1 MSGNAAVAA
10 ATASPGAVPPSSGAA
25 APGVRRRAIF
35 AWCLYDWANS
45 PYITLITTFV
55 FSTYFTQGVAPTP
68 EKGAAWWGWTMGASA
83 IVIALLSPVLG
94 AIADRGG
101 RRKPWLLALSLII
114 ATASVVL
121 WWAKPGGGSVALS
134 LVCVA
139 VSIIAFEISMSFYN
153 AMLPGLV
160 KPSHVGRVSGWGWG
174 LGYLGGLTCL
184 ALSLFVFIQPQT
196 PPFGLDKAT
205 AEHVRTVGPLVAI
218 WLVLFSLPLFL
229 LTPDIAGERL
239 PPGRAIREGLKQLAG
254 TVREV
259 RQYKQ
264 IVRFLIARLLFMEG
278 INTLF
283 TFGGIFAAAVFG
295 LKQDEIILFGI
306 LLNVTA
312 AAGAF
317 GFAWMDDIVGSK
329 PTILL
334 GVVAIFLLGI
344 PLLLITST
352 LWFWILGAAIG
363 LFFGPVQ
370 AAARSLMARMAPPG
384 KETEMFGLL
393 TLSGKAISF
402 LGPIT
407 VATVIDLT
415 GDQRLGMATVLPYI
429 FVGSIIMLTV
439 KAPHQPRAA

>member
-1 MSGNAAVAA
+1 MTRENK
-10 ATASPGAVPPSSGAA
+10 GAA

-45 PYITLITTFV
+45 PYITLVITFV
-55 FSTYFTQGVAPTP
+55 FATYFTQGVAPTP
-68 EKGAAWWGWTMGASA
+68 DKGAAWWGWTMGLSA
-83 IVIALLSPVLG
+83 VVIAILSPVLG

-101 RRKPWLLALSLII
+101 RRKPWLVGLSLII
-114 ATASVVL
+114 AGGSTAL
-121 WWAKPGGGSVALS
+121 WWVTPGAAALA
-134 LVCVA
+134 LTCVA
-139 VSIIAFEISMSFYN
+139 ISIIAFEISMSFYN

-160 KPSHVGRVSGWGWG
+160 KQSHVGRVSGWGWG
-174 LGYLGGLTCL
+174 LGYLGGLACLVL
-184 ALSLFVFIQPQT
+184 ALVVFIQPET
-196 PPFGLDKAT
+196 PPFGLDKKA
-205 AEHVRTVGPLVAI
+205 AEHVRIVGPLVAV
-218 WLVLFSLPLFL
+218 WLLLFSLPLFFV
-229 LTPDIAGERL
+229 TPDIAAGEKL
-239 PPGRAIREGLKQLAG
+239 PPGRAIREGLKQLVQSA
-254 TVREV
+254 REV
-259 RQYKQ
+259 RQYKE

-283 TFGGIFAAAVFG
+283 AFGAIFAGYAFG
-295 LKQDEIILFGI
+295 MKTDEVILFGI

-317 GFAWMDDIVGSK
+317 AFAWMDDIVGSK

-334 GVVAIFLLGI
+334 GVFAIAALGV
-344 PLLLITST
+344 PLLLITNKT
-352 LWFWILGAAIG
+352 WFWVLGGGIG

-370 AAARSLMARMAPPG
+370 AAARSLMARMAPPD

-407 VATVIDLT
+407 VATVIELT

-429 FVGSIIMLTV
+429 VAGGLLMLTV
-439 KAPHQPRAA
+439 KAPKQPRVNGQA